1 MKRPAGISRRSFLK
15 GAAAGGAA
23 AFLSPARRVLG
34 ANNTVRVAII
44 GTGNMGGS
52 HIRHFDGLKDVEVVA
67 LCDVDSKRMEGAAR
81 KLKRKVALEKD
92 LRKIFDMKD
101 VDAVCIATPNH
112 WHVPAA
118 ILACE
123 AGKDVYVQ
131 KPVAHCIWEG
141 RQMVKAARK
150 YDRIVQGGT
159 QQRSDPY
166 YAQVRADLESGK
178 FGEIKLVHVMK
189 SSVRGSI
196 GKVTGPQAVPSS
208 VDYDLWCGPAPK
220 TPVMRKKFH
229 YDWHWQWNWGDGEMG
244 NWGPHVVD
252 DMRNIL
258 GWDDVPGS
266 VVAAGGRF
274 CWNDDGQTPN
284 MVFALFERKGFK
296 VVVDVRNLPEKKGVR
311 NAATY
316 LRSRGH
322 NVIVCEGGTIRC
334 GRGGGAAYDKD
345 DKRVKKYNGD
355 SGRNHVRNFIE
366 AVRSRSR
373 EKLNCEIEVGHQST
387 MMCLM
392 ANIAFRVGRNA
403 GVDRIS
409 QAMKDHPDALDTV
422 EHVAAQL
429 KANEGD
435 FGKLMLGPKLT
446 FDPKAER
453 FTGPDSA
460 EANRLLRYE
469 MREGFAVPERV

>member
-1 MKRPAGISRRSFLK
+1 MKRSTGITRRSFLK
-15 GAAAGGAA
+15 GAAAGGAV

-44 GTGNMGGS
+44 GTGNMGGG
-52 HIRHFDGLKDVEVVA
+52 HVGHFDGLKDVEVVA
-67 LCDVDSKRMEGAAR
+67 LCDADTKRMQGAAR
-81 KLKRKVALEKD
+81 KLKHKVTLEKD
-92 LRKIFDMKD
+92 LRKVLEMKD
-101 VDAVCIATPNH
+101 IDAVCIATPNH
-112 WHVPAA
+112 WHAPAA
-118 ILACE
+118 ILACQ

-131 KPVAHCIWEG
+131 KPVEHCIWEG

-166 YAQVRADLESGK
+166 YAELRADLESGK
-178 FGEIKLVHVMK
+178 YGEIKLVHVMK

-196 GKVTGPQAVPSS
+196 GKVSRPQTVPGE

-220 TPVMRKKFH
+220 TPVSRKKFH

-244 NWGPHVVD
+244 NWGSHVVD

-258 GWDDVPGS
+258 GWDDVPES

-274 CWNDDGQTPN
+274 AWDDDGQTPN
-284 MVFALFERKGFK
+284 MLFALFERKGFK
-296 VVVDVRNLPEKKGVR
+296 VVVDIRNLPSKKGTR
-311 NAATY
+311 GAASY

-322 NVIVCEGGTIRC
+322 NVIICEGGTIRC
-334 GRGGGAAYDKD
+334 GRGGGAAYDND
-345 DKRVKKYNGD
+345 GKRVKKYNGD
-355 SGRNHVRNFIE
+355 AGRHHVSNFIK
-366 AVRSRSR
+366 AVRSRKSDD
-373 EKLNCEIEVGHQST
+373 LNCEIEVGHQST

-392 ANIAFRVGRNA
+392 ANIAVRVGKAA
-403 GVDRIS
+403 GIDRIK
-409 QAMKDHPDALDTV
+409 QAMKDHPDALETA
-422 EHVAAQL
+422 EHMVSQL
-429 KANEGD
+429 KANECDLGR
-435 FGKLMLGPKLT
+435 LMLGPKLT

-453 FTGPDSA
+453 FTGADA
-460 EANRLLRYE
+460 REANRLLRYD